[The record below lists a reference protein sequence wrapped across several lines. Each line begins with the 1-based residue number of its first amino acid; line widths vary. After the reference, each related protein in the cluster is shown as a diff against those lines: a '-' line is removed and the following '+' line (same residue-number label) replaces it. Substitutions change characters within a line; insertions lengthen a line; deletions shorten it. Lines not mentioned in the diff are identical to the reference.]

1 MRSLLYSLQ
10 SYLDLRQDTKDFLA
24 IRARELVVQMALT
37 FINYILQQ
45 GLMSVR
51 EDRSYNFKTVKNDFI
66 IELGDMLGLYSN
78 LKRFLL

>member
-1 MRSLLYSLQ
+1 
-10 SYLDLRQDTKDFLA
+10 LRQDTKDLLLSGL
-24 IRARELVVQMALT
+24 ELVVETALT

-66 IELGDMLGLYSN
+66 IELGGILGG
-78 LKRFLL
+78 FIQI

>member
-1 MRSLLYSLQ
+1 
-10 SYLDLRQDTKDFLA
+10 
-24 IRARELVVQMALT
+24 MALT

-66 IELGDMLGLYSN
+66 IELGGILGG
-78 LKRFLL
+78 FIQI